1 MGGKLPCEPGA
12 AACHASA
19 GTLGD
24 TVVSKSIILID
35 FDNIF
40 GGLWALDRD
49 LAVRFASEPKVWL
62 ESLTERYVI
71 EHRRR
76 WLVARCY
83 LNPAG
88 SVFSEHETSGRLFFS
103 RFRPLWVGAGFEV
116 VDTPTLAR
124 NKNAADIRMVIDAL
138 DMIQHPAGYDE
149 FLIASGDSDFTP
161 LLHRLRACDRLITVM
176 SPGNAVSAYTSL
188 ADKILD
194 FDAIAALL
202 RPDIPDSI
210 VAAQISE
217 QIPVDAIN
225 PALQL
230 AFSEFIIGQYAEA
243 TGPLNIAALAQQ
255 AARAVPGARE
265 TNWLGAETFS
275 AAVERLSLPHVRR
288 SDIYLWDG
296 ERHQEPVSAESFL
309 TSDLPEALELLAR
322 TVDMPRLRSEAWPAV
337 FAKLAEYAQTHEFN
351 FTDSTKWTRDS
362 LAIDNI
368 QVGRAA
374 LGYVVRGAQLGGAP
388 LNNDPS
394 PSTED
399 IANAFL
405 TTLINQ
411 AYSAGVNIDSQ
422 DEQIIAGWLGLDA
435 PEEAEVNSQA

>member
-1 MGGKLPCEPGA
+1 M
-12 AACHASA
+12 
-19 GTLGD
+19 
-24 TVVSKSIILID
+24 VSKSIILID

-62 ESLTERYVI
+62 ESLAERYQI
-71 EHRRR
+71 DNRRR

-88 SVFSEHETSGRLFFS
+88 SVFSENESSGRLFFS

-138 DMIQHPAGYDE
+138 DMIQHPVGYDE

-161 LLHRLRACDRLITVM
+161 LLHRLRACDRLITIM

-188 ADKILD
+188 ADKILG
-194 FDAIAALL
+194 FDAIEALL
-202 RPDIPDSI
+202 RPDLPDGP
-210 VAAQISE
+210 VAAITTE
-217 QIPVDAIN
+217 QAQADTID
-225 PALQL
+225 PALYQ
-230 AFSEFIIGQYAEA
+230 AFSEFILSQYAEA

-255 AARAVPGARE
+255 SARAVPGARE
-265 TNWLGAETFS
+265 SNWLGAVTFT
-275 AAVERLSLPHVRR
+275 AAIERLALPHVRR
-288 SDIYLWDG
+288 SEIYLWDE

-309 TSDLPEALELLAR
+309 TSELPEAVELLTR
-322 TVDMPRLRSEAWPAV
+322 TVDMPRLKSVAWPAV
-337 FAKLAEYAQTHEFN
+337 FAKLADYARSHEFN
-351 FTDSTKWTRDS
+351 LTDSTKWTRDG
-362 LAIDNI
+362 LALDNI

-374 LGYVVRGAQLGGAP
+374 LNYVVRGAQLGGAP
-388 LNNDPS
+388 LNNDP
-394 PSTED
+394 PPTAED

-422 DEQIIAGWLGLDA
+422 DEETIAGWLGLGEPA
-435 PEEAEVNSQA
+435 